1 MVSMKTMHH
10 VLFLLVAL
18 ESMRPYTTALVSTI
32 ESRTS
37 GDGADNFDV
46 VSCNKNCTSGQN
58 ECPEGCF
65 CGLLGQ
71 NKKGHCYKIIG
82 NLSGEP
88 PVVRR

>member
-1 MVSMKTMHH
+1 MRALLARLLLCVLVVSDSKG
-10 VLFLLVAL
+10 
-18 ESMRPYTTALVSTI
+18 LVSTI